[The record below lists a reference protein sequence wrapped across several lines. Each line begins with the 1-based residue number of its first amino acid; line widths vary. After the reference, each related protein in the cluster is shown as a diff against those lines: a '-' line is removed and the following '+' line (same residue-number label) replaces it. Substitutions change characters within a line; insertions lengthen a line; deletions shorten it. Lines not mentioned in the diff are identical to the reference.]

1 MSLKDL
7 FRSDKDESRIHNA
20 ILADMDYTQNPY
32 NLPTTP
38 RRAPP
43 LRKSLAASR
52 RKSMS
57 LAEKA
62 TEFDKIAKSYL
73 ECEKKLIEAVS
84 KSRTFSL
91 DKKLNFI
98 VRKRDECTESQS
110 NILDREKKFY
120 LRARVI
126 AGETKYQDEINGGR
140 RKRRRKTRRNK
151 KRKSRRKSSKIKR
164 KTKRRR

>member
-38 RRAPP
+38 RGAPP
-43 LRKSLAASR
+43 RRKSLAASR

-57 LAEKA
+57 LAQKA
-62 TEFDKIAKSYL
+62 DEFDKIAKSYL
-73 ECEKKLIEAVS
+73 ECEKKLIEAVR
-84 KSRTFSL
+84 KSRTYGL

-98 VRKRDECTESQS
+98 VRKRDECAESQS
-110 NILDREKKFY
+110 NILDREKHYY
-120 LRARVI
+120 LRARTI
-126 AGETKYQDEINGGR
+126 AGEPQDEINGGR

-151 KRKSRRKSSKIKR
+151 KRKSRRKSRKR
-164 KTKRRR
+164 KRKPNRHR